1 MANITVAGTG
11 SASLS
16 ALIQQ
21 YYMPV
26 LYDNIFKK
34 SHPLL
39 AILKGKAKTFNGREI
54 VVPVEYADGGAS
66 VFGNKHGIANSGSNG
81 YVPALADI
89 AKTASFNPTM
99 LTGHFLLTKEET
111 LLMNSPQAIKNI
123 VGAKVANLQK
133 GLEKKV
139 AENLFTDLPEEDAF
153 NPVAGLLSAG
163 AISYNTSPGTSA
175 HVGGID
181 VSSNTWWKTPILDHD
196 SFNDATGDFTGDS
209 PDAGVSFLTED
220 DMQNAGKDTYI
231 LRILAR
237 GIANAKA
244 QTGENPDLIVCP
256 QYIYDLIESE
266 LGDQKR
272 GSFDSDRMAKMGF
285 SGLSYRGIDI
295 VADQD
300 MVTAQL
306 QTGDASTAKDR
317 DGRIYFINTEYM
329 HMFFNSGAKFT
340 ASDMIEDTQ
349 SNTFVQKVHTY
360 GNLVVTNRKAHCVVK
375 DLYSPLDYA

>member
-1 MANITVAGTG
+1 MSNIVVSGTG

-54 VVPVEYADGGAS
+54 VVPVEYADGGSS
-66 VFGNKHGIANSGSNG
+66 VFGDKHTLGSAYAPAIAE
-81 YVPALADI
+81 I

-133 GLEKKV
+133 SLEKTV
-139 AENLFTDLPEEDAF
+139 AENMFATSLATDAF
-153 NPVAGLLSAG
+153 NPVAVLADDS
-163 AISYNTSPGTSA
+163 ST
-175 HVGGID
+175 VGGIAPG
-181 VSSNTWWKTPILDHD
+181 SNAWWKTPVLDQSD
-196 SFNDATGDFTGDS
+196 FADASGEHTTQS
-209 PDAGVSFLTED
+209 PQAVDYITEN
-220 DMQNAGKDTYI
+220 DMQDPAKDTYI

-266 LGDQKR
+266 LGEFKR
-272 GSFDSDRMAKMGF
+272 GSLESDRMAKMGF
-285 SGLSYRGIDI
+285 VGLSYRGIDI

-300 MVTAQL
+300 MVTAQ
-306 QTGDASTAKDR
+306 QQVADPAVASTNY
-317 DGRIYFINTEYM
+317 DGRIYFLNSNYLY
-329 HMFFNSGAKFT
+329 MFFNSGAKFT
-340 ASDMIEDTQ
+340 ASDMIEDTK

-360 GNLVVTNRKAHCVVK
+360 GNLAITNRKAHCVVK
-375 DLYSPLDYA
+375 NLYSPLDYA

>member
-1 MANITVAGTG
+1 MSNIVVSGTG

-66 VFGNKHGIANSGSNG
+66 VFGNKHGLANSGSAG
-81 YVPALADI
+81 YTPALADI

-139 AENLFTDLPEEDAF
+139 AENLFTSSPEADAF

-181 VSSNTWWKTPILDHD
+181 ASSNTWWKTPVLGV
-196 SFNDATGDFTGDS
+196 GDFSDASGENDS
-209 PDAGVSFLTED
+209 PANGADYIAED
-220 DMQNAGKDTYI
+220 DMQDPAKNTYI

-237 GIANAKA
+237 GIANSKA

-266 LGDQKR
+266 LGEFKR
-272 GSFDSDRMAKMGF
+272 GSLDSDRMAKMGF

-300 MVTAQL
+300 MVTAQ
-306 QTGDASTAKDR
+306 QPVVSPASDLTNKD
-317 DGRIYFINTEYM
+317 GKIYFINTEYM

>member
-1 MANITVAGTG
+1 MANITVSGTG

-39 AILKGKAKTFNGREI
+39 SILKGKAKTFNGREI
-54 VVPVEYADGGAS
+54 VVPVESADGGVS
-66 VFGNKHGIANSGSNG
+66 VFGDVHGVGNTGSPAGG
-81 YVPALADI
+81 YVPAKADI
-89 AKTASFNPTM
+89 AQTSTYNPTM
-99 LTGHFLLTKEET
+99 LTGHFLVTKEET

-133 GLEKKV
+133 SLEKKV
-139 AENLFTDLPEEDAF
+139 AENLFATSLSTDHF
-153 NPVAGLLSAG
+153 NPLGFLINDADGE
-163 AISYNTSPGTSA
+163 
-175 HVGGID
+175 VGGIT
-181 VSSNTWWKTPILDHD
+181 VASSPASNLFWRSPVLTQA
-196 SFNDATGDFTGDS
+196 SFTDASGENDS
-209 PDAGVSFLTED
+209 PADGADYIAED
-220 DMQNAGKDTYI
+220 DMQDPAKDTYI

-266 LGDQKR
+266 LGEQKR
-272 GSFDSDRMAKMGF
+272 GSLESDRMAKMGF
-285 SGLSYRGIDI
+285 VGLSYRGIDI

-300 MVTAQL
+300 MVTAQVNTSPADDM
-306 QTGDASTAKDR
+306 QNK
-317 DGRIYFINTEYM
+317 DGRIYFLNTNYL

-340 ASDMIEDTQ
+340 ASDMIEDTL

-360 GNLVVTNRKAHCVVK
+360 GNMVVTNRKAHCVVK

>member
-39 AILKGKAKTFNGREI
+39 SILKGKAKTFNGREI
-54 VVPVEYADGGAS
+54 VVPVESADGGVS
-66 VFGNKHGIANSGSNG
+66 VFGDVHGVGNTGSPAGG
-81 YVPALADI
+81 YIPAKADI
-89 AKTASFNPTM
+89 AQTSTYNPTM
-99 LTGHFLLTKEET
+99 LTGHFLVTKEET

-133 GLEKKV
+133 SLEKKV
-139 AENLFTDLPEEDAF
+139 AENLFATSLSADHF
-153 NPVAGLLSAG
+153 NPLGHLINNAD
-163 AISYNTSPGTSA
+163 GT
-175 HVGGID
+175 VGGITVASSPASNLFWRSPVLDQSDFADASGEHTTQSPTD
-181 VSSNTWWKTPILDHD
+181 VADYIAEN
-196 SFNDATGDFTGDS
+196 
-209 PDAGVSFLTED
+209 
-220 DMQNAGKDTYI
+220 DMQDPAKDTYI

-266 LGDQKR
+266 LGEFKR
-272 GSFDSDRMAKMGF
+272 GSLESDRMAKMGF
-285 SGLSYRGIDI
+285 VGLSYRGIDI

-300 MVTAQL
+300 MVTAQ
-306 QTGDASTAKDR
+306 QQVADPAVASTNY
-317 DGRIYFINTEYM
+317 DGRIYFLNTNYL

-360 GNLVVTNRKAHCVVK
+360 GNMVVTNRKAHCVVK
-375 DLYSPLDYA
+375 QLYSPTDYA

>member
-1 MANITVAGTG
+1 MSNIVVSGVG
-11 SASLS
+11 NASLS

-54 VVPVEYADGGAS
+54 VVPVESADGGAS
-66 VFGNKHGIANSGSNG
+66 VFGDQHGLGSA
-81 YVPALADI
+81 YTPAIADI
-89 AKTASFNPTM
+89 AQTASFKPTM

-133 GLEKKV
+133 SLEKVV
-139 AENLFTDLPEEDAF
+139 AENMFATSLGTDKF
-153 NPVAGLLSAG
+153 NPIGYLVDKVS
-163 AISYNTSPGTSA
+163 GTSQNVT
-175 HVGGID
+175 VGGINITTD
-181 VSSNTWWKTPILDHD
+181 SNGAYTAGGFWNSPVLGFSDFSDASGDGADSGTDADHL
-196 SFNDATGDFTGDS
+196 S
-209 PDAGVSFLTED
+209 ED
-220 DMQNAGKDTYI
+220 DMQNPAKNTYI
-231 LRILAR
+231 LRVLAR

-266 LGDQKR
+266 LGEQKR
-272 GSFDSDRMAKMGF
+272 GSLESDRMAKMGF
-285 SGLSYRGIDI
+285 VGLSYRGIDI

-300 MVTAQL
+300 MVTAQA
-306 QTGDASTAKDR
+306 TSGDDLDT
-317 DGRIYFINTEYM
+317 DGRIYFLNTNYM

-340 ASDMIEDTQ
+340 ASDMIEDTK

-360 GNLVVTNRKAHCVVK
+360 GNMVITNRKAHCVVK
-375 DLYSPLDYA
+375 NLYSPVDYA

>member
-1 MANITVAGTG
+1 MSNIVVSGDG

-54 VVPVEYADGGAS
+54 VVPVEYAEGGAT
-66 VFGNKHGIANSGSNG
+66 VWGDRHGIANSGSPAGG

-89 AKTASFNPTM
+89 AKTASYNPTM

-123 VGAKVANLQK
+123 VGAKVKNLQK
-133 GLEKKV
+133 QLEKTV
-139 AENLFTDLPEEDAF
+139 AENMFARTLATDAF
-153 NPVAGLLSAG
+153 NPVAVLCDDA
-163 AISYNTSPGTSA
+163 TT
-175 HVGGID
+175 VGGLAPG
-181 VSSNTWWKTPILDHD
+181 SNSWWKTPVLTDA
-196 SFNDATGDFTGDS
+196 SFGDASGNDTADS
-209 PDAGVSFLTED
+209 PDAGVTFVSED
-220 DMQNAGKDTYI
+220 DMQDPAKDTYI

-244 QTGENPDLIVCP
+244 QTGESPDLIVCS
-256 QYIYDLIESE
+256 QYHYDLIESE
-266 LGDQKR
+266 LGEFKR
-272 GSFDSDRMAKMGF
+272 GSLESDRMAKMGF
-285 SGLSYRGIDI
+285 MGMSYRGVDI

-300 MVTAQL
+300 IVTAQADNSPD
-306 QTGDASTAKDR
+306 TIADNN
-317 DGRIYFINTEYM
+317 DGRIYFLNTNYLY
-329 HMFFNSGAKFT
+329 MFFNSGAKFT

-360 GNLVVTNRKAHCVVK
+360 GNLVVTNRKAHCVVE

>member
-1 MANITVAGTG
+1 MSNIVVSGDG

-54 VVPVEYADGGAS
+54 VVPVEYAEGGAT
-66 VFGNKHGIANSGSNG
+66 VWGDRHGIANSGSPAGG

-89 AKTASFNPTM
+89 AKTASYNPTM

-123 VGAKVANLQK
+123 VGAKVKNLQK
-133 GLEKKV
+133 QLEKTV
-139 AENLFTDLPEEDAF
+139 AENMFARTLATDAF
-153 NPVAGLLSAG
+153 NPVAVLCDDA
-163 AISYNTSPGTSA
+163 TT
-175 HVGGID
+175 VGGLAPG
-181 VSSNTWWKTPILDHD
+181 SNSWWKTPVLTDA
-196 SFNDATGDFTGDS
+196 SFGDASGNDTADS
-209 PDAGVSFLTED
+209 PDAGVTFISED
-220 DMQNAGKDTYI
+220 DMQDPAKDTYI

-244 QTGENPDLIVCP
+244 QTGESPDLIVCS
-256 QYIYDLIESE
+256 QYHYDLIESE
-266 LGDQKR
+266 LGEFKR
-272 GSFDSDRMAKMGF
+272 GSLESDRMAKMGF
-285 SGLSYRGIDI
+285 MGMSYRGVDI

-300 MVTAQL
+300 IVTAQADNSPD
-306 QTGDASTAKDR
+306 TIADNN
-317 DGRIYFINTEYM
+317 DGRIYFLNTNYLY
-329 HMFFNSGAKFT
+329 MFFNSGAKFT

-360 GNLVVTNRKAHCVVK
+360 GNLVVTNRKAHCVVE

>member
-1 MANITVAGTG
+1 MSNIVVSGDG

-54 VVPVEYADGGAS
+54 VVPVEYAEGGAT
-66 VFGNKHGIANSGSNG
+66 VWGDRHGIANSGSPAGG

-89 AKTASFNPTM
+89 AKTASYNPTM

-123 VGAKVANLQK
+123 VGAKVKNLQK
-133 GLEKKV
+133 QLEKTV
-139 AENLFTDLPEEDAF
+139 AENMFARTLATDAF
-153 NPVAGLLSAG
+153 NPVAVLCDDA
-163 AISYNTSPGTSA
+163 TT
-175 HVGGID
+175 VGGLAPG
-181 VSSNTWWKTPILDHD
+181 SNSWWKTPVLTDA
-196 SFNDATGDFTGDS
+196 SFGDASGNDTADS
-209 PDAGVSFLTED
+209 PDAGVTFISED
-220 DMQNAGKDTYI
+220 DMQDPAKDTYI

-244 QTGENPDLIVCP
+244 QTGESPDLIVCS
-256 QYIYDLIESE
+256 QYHYDLIESE
-266 LGDQKR
+266 LGEFKR
-272 GSFDSDRMAKMGF
+272 GSLESDRMAKMGF
-285 SGLSYRGIDI
+285 MGLSYRGVDI

-300 MVTAQL
+300 IVTAQADNSPD
-306 QTGDASTAKDR
+306 TIADNN
-317 DGRIYFINTEYM
+317 DGRIYFLNTNYLY
-329 HMFFNSGAKFT
+329 MFFNSGAKFT

-360 GNLVVTNRKAHCVVK
+360 GNLVVTNRKAHCVVE

>member
-1 MANITVAGTG
+1 MSNIVVSGTG

-54 VVPVEYADGGAS
+54 VVPVESAEGGAS
-66 VFGNKHGIANSGSNG
+66 VFGDQHGLGSA
-81 YVPALADI
+81 YTPAKADI
-89 AKTASFNPTM
+89 AQTASFKPTM

-123 VGAKVANLQK
+123 VGAKVSNLQK
-133 GLEKKV
+133 SLEKVV
-139 AENLFTDLPEEDAF
+139 AENLFATALGTDKF
-153 NPVAGLLSAG
+153 NPIGYLVDKVSGNSQDV
-163 AISYNTSPGTSA
+163 T
-175 HVGGID
+175 VGGIQITTNGSGVYTAGGFWNSPVLGFAD
-181 VSSNTWWKTPILDHD
+181 FS
-196 SFNDATGDFTGDS
+196 DATGDGADS
-209 PDAGVSFLTED
+209 GTDVDHVAEA
-220 DMQNAGKDTYI
+220 DMQDPSKNTYI
-231 LRILAR
+231 LRVLAR
-237 GIANAKA
+237 GIANAKS

-256 QYIYDLIESE
+256 QYIFDLIESE
-266 LGDQKR
+266 LGEHKR
-272 GSFDSDRMAKMGF
+272 GSLESDRMAKMGF
-285 SGLSYRGIDI
+285 VGLSYRGIDI

-300 MVTAQL
+300 IVTAQA
-306 QTGDASTAKDR
+306 TSGDTLGT
-317 DGRIYFINTEYM
+317 DGRIYFLNTNYM

-340 ASDMIEDTQ
+340 ASDMIEDTK

-360 GNLVVTNRKAHCVVK
+360 GNMVITNRKAHCVVK
-375 DLYSPLDYA
+375 NLYSPVDYA

>member
-39 AILKGKAKTFNGREI
+39 SILKGKAKTFNGREI
-54 VVPVEYADGGAS
+54 VVPVESADGGVS
-66 VFGNKHGIANSGSNG
+66 VFGDVHGVGNTGSPAGG
-81 YVPALADI
+81 YIPAKADI
-89 AKTASFNPTM
+89 AQTSTYNPTM
-99 LTGHFLLTKEET
+99 LTGHFLVTKEET

-133 GLEKKV
+133 SLEKKV
-139 AENLFTDLPEEDAF
+139 AENLFATSLSADHF
-153 NPVAGLLSAG
+153 NPLGHLINNAD
-163 AISYNTSPGTSA
+163 GT
-175 HVGGID
+175 VGGITVASSPASNLFWRSPVLDQSDFADASGEHTTQSPTD
-181 VSSNTWWKTPILDHD
+181 VADYIAEN
-196 SFNDATGDFTGDS
+196 
-209 PDAGVSFLTED
+209 
-220 DMQNAGKDTYI
+220 DMQDPAKDTYI

-266 LGDQKR
+266 LGEFKR
-272 GSFDSDRMAKMGF
+272 GSLESDRVAKMGF
-285 SGLSYRGIDI
+285 VGLSYRGIDI

-300 MVTAQL
+300 MVTAQ
-306 QTGDASTAKDR
+306 QQVADPAVASTNY
-317 DGRIYFINTEYM
+317 DGRIYFLNTNYL

-340 ASDMIEDTQ
+340 ASDMIEDTL

-360 GNLVVTNRKAHCVVK
+360 GNMVVTNRKAHCVVK
-375 DLYSPLDYA
+375 NIYSPLDYA

>member
-1 MANITVAGTG
+1 MANITVSGTG

-54 VVPVEYADGGAS
+54 VVPVESADGGVS
-66 VFGNKHGIANSGSNG
+66 VFGDVHGVGNTGSPAGG
-81 YVPALADI
+81 YVPAKADI
-89 AKTASFNPTM
+89 AQTSTYNPTM
-99 LTGHFLLTKEET
+99 LTGHFLVTKEET

-133 GLEKKV
+133 SLEKKV
-139 AENLFTDLPEEDAF
+139 AENLFATSLSADHF
-153 NPVAGLLSAG
+153 NPLGHL
-163 AISYNTSPGTSA
+163 INDEDGT
-175 HVGGID
+175 VGGIT
-181 VSSNTWWKTPILDHD
+181 VASSPASNLFWRSPVLTQA
-196 SFNDATGDFTGDS
+196 SFTDASGENDS
-209 PDAGVSFLTED
+209 PANGADYIAEA
-220 DMQNAGKDTYI
+220 DMQDPAKDTYI

-266 LGDQKR
+266 LGEQKR
-272 GSFDSDRMAKMGF
+272 GSLESDRMAKMGF
-285 SGLSYRGIDI
+285 VGLSYRGIDI

-300 MVTAQL
+300 MVTAQVNTSPADGM
-306 QTGDASTAKDR
+306 QNK
-317 DGRIYFINTEYM
+317 DGRIYFLNTNYL

-340 ASDMIEDTQ
+340 ASDMIEDTL

-360 GNLVVTNRKAHCVVK
+360 GNMVVTNRKAHCVVK
-375 DLYSPLDYA
+375 NIYSPLDYA

>member
-1 MANITVAGTG
+1 MSNIVVSGTG

-139 AENLFTDLPEEDAF
+139 AENLFSSLPEADAF
-153 NPVAGLLSAG
+153 NPIAGLLSDG

-181 VSSNTWWKTPILDHD
+181 ASSDTWWKTPVLGVG
-196 SFNDATGDFTGDS
+196 SFSDASGENDS
-209 PDAGVSFLTED
+209 PADGADYVTES
-220 DMQNAGKDTYI
+220 DMQDPSKNTYI
-231 LRILAR
+231 LRVLAR

-244 QTGENPDLIVCP
+244 QTGESPDLIVCP

-266 LGDQKR
+266 LGEHKR
-272 GSFDSDRMAKMGF
+272 GSLDSDRMAKMGF
-285 SGLSYRGIDI
+285 VGLSYRGIDI

-300 MVTAQL
+300 MVTAQ
-306 QTGDASTAKDR
+306 QPVVSPANAMTNK
-317 DGRIYFINTEYM
+317 DGRIYFINTEYT

>member
-1 MANITVAGTG
+1 MSNIVVSGTG

-54 VVPVEYADGGAS
+54 VVPVEYAEGGAS
-66 VFGNKHGIANSGSNG
+66 VWGDQHTLGTSSGQSYTPAIAE
-81 YVPALADI
+81 I
-89 AKTASFNPTM
+89 AKTASYNPTM

-123 VGAKVANLQK
+123 VGAKVKNLQK
-133 GLEKKV
+133 QLEKTV
-139 AENLFTDLPEEDAF
+139 AENMFARTLATDAF
-153 NPVAGLLSAG
+153 NPVAVLCDDA
-163 AISYNTSPGTSA
+163 TT
-175 HVGGID
+175 VGGLAPG
-181 VSSNTWWKTPILDHD
+181 SNSWWKTPVLTDA
-196 SFNDATGDFTGDS
+196 SFSDASGNDTADS
-209 PDAGVSFLTED
+209 PDAGVTFISEA
-220 DMQNAGKDTYI
+220 DMQDPAKDTYI

-244 QTGENPDLIVCP
+244 QTGESPDLIVCS
-256 QYIYDLIESE
+256 QYHYDLIESE
-266 LGDQKR
+266 LGEFKR
-272 GSFDSDRMAKMGF
+272 GSLESDRMAKMGF
-285 SGLSYRGIDI
+285 MGMSYRGVDI

-300 MVTAQL
+300 IVTAQADNAPD
-306 QTGDASTAKDR
+306 TIVDNN
-317 DGRIYFINTEYM
+317 DGRIYFLNTDYLY
-329 HMFFNSGAKFT
+329 MFFNSGAKFT
-340 ASDMIEDTQ
+340 ASDMIEDTK

-360 GNLVVTNRKAHCVVK
+360 GNLVVTNRKAHCVVE

>member
-1 MANITVAGTG
+1 MSNIVVSGTG

-54 VVPVEYADGGAS
+54 VVPVEYADGGVS
-66 VFGNKHGIANSGSNG
+66 VFGDQHGLGSSYTPAIAE
-81 YVPALADI
+81 I
-89 AKTASFNPTM
+89 AKTASYNPTM

-123 VGAKVANLQK
+123 VGAKVKNLQK
-133 GLEKKV
+133 SLEKKV
-139 AENLFTDLPEEDAF
+139 AENMFARTLATDAF
-153 NPVAGLLSAG
+153 NPVAVLCDDA
-163 AISYNTSPGTSA
+163 TT
-175 HVGGID
+175 VGGLAPG
-181 VSSNTWWKTPILDHD
+181 SNSWWKTPVLTYA
-196 SFNDATGDFTGDS
+196 SFSDASGDS
-209 PDAGVSFLTED
+209 ADSGTDVDHITED
-220 DMQNAGKDTYI
+220 DLQDPSKDTYI

-244 QTGENPDLIVCP
+244 QTGESPDLIVCS
-256 QYIYDLIESE
+256 QYHYDLIESE
-266 LGDQKR
+266 LGEFKR
-272 GSFDSDRMAKMGF
+272 GSLESDRMAKMGF
-285 SGLSYRGIDI
+285 MGLSYRGVDI

-300 MVTAQL
+300 IVTAQVTSGNDDGL
-306 QTGDASTAKDR
+306 
-317 DGRIYFINTEYM
+317 DGRMYFLNTDYLY
-329 HMFFNSGAKFT
+329 MFFNSGAKFT
-340 ASDMIEDTQ
+340 ASDMIEDTK

-360 GNLVVTNRKAHCVVK
+360 GNLAITNRKAHCVVEN
-375 DLYSPLDYA
+375 LYSPRDYA

>member
-1 MANITVAGTG
+1 MSNIVVSGVG
-11 SASLS
+11 NASLS

-54 VVPVEYADGGAS
+54 VVPVESADGGAS
-66 VFGNKHGIANSGSNG
+66 VFGDQHGLGSA
-81 YVPALADI
+81 YTPAIADI
-89 AKTASFNPTM
+89 AQTASFKPTM

-133 GLEKKV
+133 SLEKVV
-139 AENLFTDLPEEDAF
+139 AENMFATSLGTDKF
-153 NPVAGLLSAG
+153 NPIGYLVDKVS
-163 AISYNTSPGTSA
+163 GTSQNVT
-175 HVGGID
+175 VGGINITTD
-181 VSSNTWWKTPILDHD
+181 SNGAYTAGGFWNSPVLGFSDFSDASGDGADSGTDADHL
-196 SFNDATGDFTGDS
+196 S
-209 PDAGVSFLTED
+209 ED
-220 DMQNAGKDTYI
+220 DLQNPAKNTYI
-231 LRILAR
+231 LRVLAR

-266 LGDQKR
+266 LGEQKR
-272 GSFDSDRMAKMGF
+272 GSLESDRMAKMGF
-285 SGLSYRGIDI
+285 VGLSYRGIDI

-300 MVTAQL
+300 MVTAQA
-306 QTGDASTAKDR
+306 TSGDDLDT
-317 DGRIYFINTEYM
+317 DGRIYFLNTNYM

-340 ASDMIEDTQ
+340 ASDMIEDTK

-360 GNLVVTNRKAHCVVK
+360 GNMVITNRKAHCVVK
-375 DLYSPLDYA
+375 NLYSPVDYA